1 MKNQINISKLFRCA
15 LIAAPLFL
23 ARNDAAA
30 VPLTTFSF
38 PGASGSEAS
47 LPPVSQ
53 PSGATVGNMTRG
65 SGLSPTANA
74 GTFSAS
80 GWTASEA
87 RDLNDYF
94 SFAIATDPGYLLSL
108 TRLELDERRSPT
120 GIGQWA
126 IYSSL
131 DGFASALASFS
142 VPDNASTRVDQGV
155 ALGSGFSALT
165 GNVEFRIYGFQSEN
179 SAGTWR
185 IDNVELEGA
194 LSRIPV
200 LSQIPVSTPDAGS
213 SIALLGIALG
223 ALGFVA
229 QRRSAQ
235 PHALVR

>member
-30 VPLTTFSF
+30 VPITTFSF
-38 PGASGSEAS
+38 TGALGNEVSRS
-47 LPPVSQ
+47 PDSQ

-65 SGLSPTANA
+65 SGLSPSANA
-74 GTFSAS
+74 ETFSAS
-80 GWTASEA
+80 SWATSAV

-142 VPDNASTRVDQGV
+142 VQDYASTRVDQGV
-155 ALGSGFSALT
+155 ALGSELSALT
-165 GNVEFRIYGFQSEN
+165 GNVEFRIYGFQSEGA
-179 SAGTWR
+179 AGTWR

-194 LSRIPV
+194 LSQIPV
-200 LSQIPVSTPDAGS
+200 LSRIPVSTPDAGS
-213 SIALLGIALG
+213 SMALLGIALG
-223 ALGFVA
+223 GFGLMVRH
-229 QRRSAQ
+229 RRA
-235 PHALVR
+235 